1 MRPEPITVSKLT
13 DYISGLIGEDPF
25 LSRIYV
31 RGEVSNV
38 KYHSRGHVYFT
49 LKDENSQL
57 GGVMWRSRVPVGLKF
72 DLQNGDKVVV
82 SGKIRVY
89 NAGGYYQ
96 IVADSIEADGMGI
109 LYQRFLKLK
118 EELSG
123 LGWFD
128 PAVKKPIP
136 KYVNRIGVVTSPTG
150 AAVRDIISI
159 SKKRNPYIQIIL
171 YPALVQG
178 RDAAESIVDGIKI
191 LDEMHL
197 DVIIV
202 GRGGGSMED
211 LFAFNEKSV
220 AEAIFNARTPVVS
233 AVGHETDVTIADFV
247 ADKRAAT
254 PSNAAEISVD
264 LFSEKEERYERDRDR
279 LCSEMDEIIRR
290 YRYKLSVD
298 VEKLKAASP
307 EHRLLN
313 MKSDL
318 KNKDE
323 RLTSII
329 VHKIESSRMVL
340 SGLDKIDD
348 IMKLSLERS
357 RQKLSLL
364 SGRLDALSPM
374 KKLKSGYA
382 YTEDMEGRHIMSV
395 SELSP
400 GDKFNMFLK
409 DGIVK
414 SDVISIELENMEER
428 SQNG

>member
-1 MRPEPITVSKLT
+1 MRPEPVTVSRLT

-25 LSRIYV
+25 LSRVYV

-49 LKDENSQL
+49 LKDEKSQL
-57 GGVMWRSRVPVGLKF
+57 GGVMWRSRVPSGLKF

-82 SGKIRVY
+82 SGKIQVY

-118 EELSG
+118 EELSL

-128 PAVKKPIP
+128 PARKKALPE
-136 KYVNRIGVVTSPTG
+136 YVNRIGVVTSPTG

-178 RDAAESIVDGIKI
+178 PEAAESIVDGIKT
-191 LDEMHL
+191 LDHMHL

-211 LFAFNEKSV
+211 LWAFNEKSV
-220 AEAIFNARTPVVS
+220 AEAVFSAKTPVVS
-233 AVGHETDVTIADFV
+233 AVGHETDVTIVDFV
-247 ADKRAAT
+247 ADRRAST

-264 LFSEKEERYERDRDR
+264 LFSEKEERFDRDR
-279 LCSEMDEIIRR
+279 ERLCSLMEQMIGQ
-290 YRYKLSVD
+290 YKFKLSID
-298 VEKLKAASP
+298 AEKLKAASP
-307 EHRLLN
+307 EHRLGQ

-318 KNKDE
+318 KNMDA
-323 RLTSII
+323 RLTSLMS
-329 VHKIESSRMVL
+329 HRIETLRMTLSS
-340 SGLDKIDD
+340 LDRIDG
-348 IMKLSLERS
+348 IMKLSIERA
-357 RQKLSLL
+357 RQSLSLY
-364 SGRLDALSPM
+364 SERLDALSPV
-374 KKLKSGYA
+374 KKLMSGYA
-382 YTEDMEGRHIMSV
+382 YPEDMEGKHIESV
-395 SELSP
+395 SQLSP
-400 GDKFNMFLK
+400 GDEFNMFMR

-414 SDVISIELENMEER
+414 SSVISTELEDMKER
-428 SQNG
+428 SENG